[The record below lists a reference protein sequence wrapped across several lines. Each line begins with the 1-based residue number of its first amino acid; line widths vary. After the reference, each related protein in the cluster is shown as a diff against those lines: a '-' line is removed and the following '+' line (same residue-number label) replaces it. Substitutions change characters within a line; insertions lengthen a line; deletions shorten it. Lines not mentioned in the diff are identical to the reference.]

1 MQKVK
6 FGLVPVNSIIKNIP
20 CVLAHID
27 TKETL
32 DKQVLYE
39 SPKIDVGYGF
49 CSLKEWE
56 DGSKQKTIFE
66 RISEFFKIL
75 FISFKTKKV
84 NKTKSE
90 TKDINE
96 AVKQARAIVE
106 DNTLT
111 DDEKFEKVTKIRK
124 EFGNPA
130 DFHRKLFN
138 ETISIERAKLEHA
151 KYINNIC
158 KEGLLLATLIS
169 ETKLLT
175 KKESEELIE
184 VIITRMKEVSKVS
197 FQTHQNN

>member
-1 MQKVK
+1 MQKIK
-6 FGLVPVNSIIKNIP
+6 FGLVPANSIIKGIP
-20 CVLAHID
+20 CVLCHID
-27 TKETL
+27 TDETL

-39 SPKIDVGYGF
+39 SDKIDIGYGF
-49 CSLKEWE
+49 CSIKEWE
-56 DGSKQKTIFE
+56 DGAKQKTIFE
-66 RISEFFKIL
+66 RISKFFKIL

-84 NKTKSE
+84 DKTKSE
-90 TKDINE
+90 TKDIDE

-158 KEGLLLATLIS
+158 KEGLLLATMVS

-184 VIITRMKEVSKVS
+184 VIITRMKKISEVT
-197 FQTHQNN
+197 FQPNS